1 MGLQLKKKLAD
12 FEEKVGQFSNCY
24 LYMTNEEKDTNDQN
38 VIAAW
43 KLIMR
48 NNLEKLKERLT
59 VLKEEI
65 VWSLLDEQQTKVR
78 ELTVKLRN
86 CISRYKGFE
95 TDSIYLDQVNEIIFL
110 AEEGMNGFR
119 LSYSKGEYY
128 EELFRSEYE
137 KYKEKNF
144 ERLEYVY
151 TVDYQDKILVC
162 PSEIQCK
169 KEMLA
174 ERTQQLFDC
183 KFGKI
188 YHDQGRKIKL
198 LASYII
204 DQHEPDYSNIHE
216 FMDKYIAYQIAKERC
231 TGAEQ
236 EPAFRN
242 IVFKE
247 NVDVDQVMRK
257 LQELVKDKTISAQKH
272 WFIVFK
278 VFTEKGW
285 LANTKQSSFTEQINI
300 TFRNVLKCS
309 VEDFRKVEAYFKNK
323 NFEDW
328 TLDDRLAP
336 SCCDMYRS
344 IADKLDHEFQE
355 LKYAKPGR
363 LINTGKS
370 RKSV

>member
-1 MGLQLKKKLAD
+1 MKDLESWVTDFDSCFSFMDKGEKTNSDAELTAACKFILRKSLVKICGKLAD
-12 FEEKVGQFSNCY
+12 LRES
-24 LYMTNEEKDTNDQN
+24 
-38 VIAAW
+38 
-43 KLIMR
+43 
-48 NNLEKLKERLT
+48 
-59 VLKEEI
+59 I
-65 VWSLLDEQQTKVR
+65 VWSMLDGHQNWLKTMVKRLKTVLGQYLFYENETFYR
-78 ELTVKLRN
+78 EK
-86 CISRYKGFE
+86 I
-95 TDSIYLDQVNEIIFL
+95 NEINCLI
-110 AEEGMNGFR
+110 EEATNGFR
-119 LSYSKGEYY
+119 QSYTGGGYY
-128 EELFRSEYE
+128 LELFRREQERYRAE
-137 KYKEKNF
+137 NA
-144 ERLEYVY
+144 ERLERVY
-151 TVDYQDKILVC
+151 LVDYEDKIAAVPDDARC
-162 PSEIQCK
+162 RI
-169 KEMLA
+169 EMVA
-174 ERTQQLFDC
+174 DRRRNLFATP
-183 KFGKI
+183 FGK
-188 YHDQGRKIKL
+188 YFHDQG
-198 LASYII
+198 LAIEPLAAHII
-204 DQHEPDYSNIHE
+204 SRHEPDYSNIHE

-328 TLDDRLAP
+328 TLDDRIAP